1 MKTIFVVFFGMI
13 IFYSCKKS
21 SQIVQQ
27 QKNTFTVTDTF
38 GVVTIYNNGLTN
50 QAIGYANGNAPAPSL
65 IFSKWFY
72 NFNLNST
79 GSNNIGFWTAFK
91 YLQTE
96 YNYTFEGDKRYGFV
110 YLDIDGVSY
119 NSNEIIFNSI
129 SASEKTGFNLNV
141 LGTYTFST
149 GSFDIDFYPKKYI
162 NCGCFGSGYIIDTTI
177 NYSKK
182 INIKGSYYN
191 VPFNNNF

>member
-1 MKTIFVVFFGMI
+1 MKTIFVVLFGMI

-21 SQIVQQ
+21 SPNVQQ
-27 QKNTFTVTDTF
+27 QINTFTVTDTF

-50 QAIGYANGNAPAPSL
+50 QAIGYAIGNANPYP
-65 IFSKWFY
+65 FPFPKWFY

-79 GSNNIGFWTAFK
+79 GSNNIGFWTPFK

-96 YNYTFEGDKRYGFV
+96 DNYTFEGDKRYGFI
-110 YLDIDGVSY
+110 YLHINGVSY
-119 NSNEIIFNSI
+119 NSNTIIFNSI
-129 SASEKTGFNLNV
+129 SATENTTTATNV
-141 LGTYTFST
+141 LGTNTYST

-177 NYSKK
+177 NYTKK

-191 VPFNNNF
+191 VPFNDNF